1 MAREVG
7 FLVATTPSDWA
18 PYIGWF
24 KARLTTPNVNI
35 TFLPPGGA
43 AGDPVKI
50 SKAAKYLAENSEVIV
65 TAGTQAALA
74 CKAET
79 QTNQTPFVFAS
90 VGDPTI
96 SGLSPQ
102 PGGNFT
108 GCSNQQVKLVPQ
120 RVDEM
125 LAHQFQGPFA
135 VVGNYN
141 IEPIK
146 YAMMHAV
153 SVLIAKGMQA
163 QLAPITPQD
172 NIGTFIS
179 GLKGQGIKSLYVC
192 SDPFITTRSTE
203 LNAKAHAGPA
213 PSRLKTMFEFGEHV
227 TQHGGDLSYGINFKD
242 LFEKAA
248 EFVDR
253 ILSGTN
259 AGDLP
264 IFEPPPS
271 DRELVEKKKSG
282 AYPTKKSRPS
292 QTKKKSR
299 RGR

>member
-1 MAREVG
+1 
-7 FLVATTPSDWA
+7 
-18 PYIGWF
+18 
-24 KARLTTPNVNI
+24 
-35 TFLPPGGA
+35 
-43 AGDPVKI
+43 
-50 SKAAKYLAENSEVIV
+50 
-65 TAGTQAALA
+65 
-74 CKAET
+74 
-79 QTNQTPFVFAS
+79 
-90 VGDPTI
+90 
-96 SGLSPQ
+96 LSPQ

-146 YAMMHAV
+146 SAMMSAV

-179 GLKGQGIKSLYVC
+179 SVKRQGIKSLYVC

-203 LNAKAHAGPA
+203 LNAKAHAGPV

-227 TQHGGDLSYGINFKD
+227 TQHGGDLSYGIKFKD
-242 LFEKAA
+242 LLEKAA
-248 EFVDR
+248 EYVDR
-253 ILSGTN
+253 ILSGTS

-271 DRELVEKKKSG
+271 DRELVERKKSQ

>member
-7 FLVATTPSDWA
+7 FLVAAKQSDWDQ
-18 PYIGWF
+18 YIEWF
-24 KARLTTPNVNI
+24 KARLTTPTVNI
-35 TFLPPGGA
+35 TLLPPGGA
-43 AGDPVKI
+43 AGDAVQI
-50 SKAAKYLAENSEVIV
+50 SQAAKYLAETTEVIV
-65 TAGTQAALA
+65 TAGTEAALA
-74 CKAET
+74 CKAAT

-90 VGDPTI
+90 IGDPAI

-120 RVDEM
+120 RVDKM
-125 LAHQFQGPFA
+125 LAHKFEEPFA

-146 YAMMHAV
+146 SAMMSAV

-179 GLKGQGIKSLYVC
+179 GLKSQGIKSLYVC
-192 SDPFITTRSTE
+192 SDPLITGRSTE

-213 PSRLKTMFEFGEHV
+213 RSRLKTMFEFGEHV
-227 TQHGGDLSYGINFKD
+227 TKHGGDLSYGIKFKD
-242 LFEKAA
+242 LLEKAA
-248 EFVDR
+248 EYVDR
-253 ILSGTN
+253 ILGGTN

-264 IFEPPPS
+264 IFESPLS
-271 DRELVEKKKSG
+271 DRELVEKKTSQ
-282 AYPTKKSRPS
+282 AYSMKKGRPS

-299 RGR
+299 RRR